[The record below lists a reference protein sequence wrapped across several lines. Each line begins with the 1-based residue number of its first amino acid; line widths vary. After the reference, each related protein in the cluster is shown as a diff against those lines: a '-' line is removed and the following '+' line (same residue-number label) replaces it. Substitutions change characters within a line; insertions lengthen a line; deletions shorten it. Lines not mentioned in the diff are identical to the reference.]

1 MWKCLCFHTCPED
14 EGWAAFN
21 ALGNQRDGP
30 GMVSLLIGYN
40 KANSWGRK
48 YGMEYLGSYR
58 CRRDTKQKPRIEGDK
73 EEAETGE
80 HSGAGR

>member
-1 MWKCLCFHTCPED
+1 
-14 EGWAAFN
+14 
-21 ALGNQRDGP
+21 
-30 GMVSLLIGYN
+30 MVSLLIGYN
-40 KANSWGRK
+40 KTNSWGRK

-80 HSGAGR
+80 QSGAGR